1 MCIPVLIY
9 ILVSL
14 IYTVVLGWFVE
25 KSVIQAA
32 LKGGLIEEESV
43 ECRPEKVSNAVLN
56 ENVDIHLIRSYLSQ
70 EAWMIVQDVLK
81 HKREIPS
88 WTCCVC
94 HHDLR
99 CEASII
105 CESRLEWYHFRCVG
119 LTGQPKKKNWF
130 CRSCH

>member
-1 MCIPVLIY
+1 M
-9 ILVSL
+9 
-14 IYTVVLGWFVE
+14 E

-32 LKGGLIEEESV
+32 LKGGLIEEESI
-43 ECRPEKVSNAVLN
+43 ECRPEKVSNAVLD

-70 EAWMIVQDVLK
+70 EAWMIVQDVLQR
-81 HKREIPS
+81 KREFPS

-94 HHDLR
+94 HHDLH

-105 CESRLEWYHFRCVG
+105 CESCLEWYHFRCVG